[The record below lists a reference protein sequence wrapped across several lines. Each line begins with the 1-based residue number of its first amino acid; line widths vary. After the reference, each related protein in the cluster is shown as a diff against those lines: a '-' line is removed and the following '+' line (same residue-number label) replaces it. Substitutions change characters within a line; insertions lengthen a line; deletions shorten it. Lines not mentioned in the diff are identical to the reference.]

1 MLVYTIF
8 PGTKYDFVS
17 IHYGINNGHSYWTWM
32 WCNWFLHRSKYLNF
46 IHLSGKFFMSYFSER
61 RKFSLCWWCLSSFY
75 MIFFFLIFQAPIQAT
90 KGYSYFLC
98 RSYCKNFPACDW
110 FSYSSANDQT
120 CLLFTECPEK
130 TNDITW
136 VSSQQGCNDY
146 QCYLHNVQCRVCL
159 FIILCQTIL

>member
-1 MLVYTIF
+1 MFEFFL
-8 PGTKYDFVS
+8 YD
-17 IHYGINNGHSYWTWM
+17 I
-32 WCNWFLHRSKYLNF
+32 
-46 IHLSGKFFMSYFSER
+46 
-61 RKFSLCWWCLSSFY
+61 
-75 MIFFFLIFQAPIQAT
+75 FFLIFQAPIQAT

-98 RSYCKNFPACDW
+98 RSYCKNFPVCDW

-136 VSSQQGCNDY
+136 VSSQQECNDY

-159 FIILCQTIL
+159 FIILCQTIFYVGNFNELNSKFIALLIISG